1 MSIESRSAKYAKA
14 LGQWQAGQMLG
25 TGSGGKSAVFAISR
39 DNGDWQERSAM
50 KIITLLEEWGS
61 YEALPAHRQA
71 EYSAAEQQVCHQAT
85 REVRLMEQLRGKTNI
100 VDYLE
105 HRFMRWQDAHGF
117 GIDLV
122 IQMEQLTDLRSQLR
136 QGREYS
142 PEEIRHVAEDLC
154 RALMICHGKKIL
166 HRDIK
171 PENIFFNQDDDYK
184 LGDFGIARI
193 MNDSPSQRASTGV
206 GTVPYIAPEQTSGH
220 YDERVDIY
228 SLGLVLYELA
238 NGNRLPFAASA
249 YITEADIQTRLAGT
263 PLPPP
268 RDTAAADPELTR
280 IILKACAFRPDDRFS
295 SAREMLHALTGR
307 SDSIPP
313 VRSSTPTPA
322 PSDPYST
329 APATLTPAAASPV
342 VIKSTPTVSA
352 VTSPAFLRPAAPP
365 VPPQEQ
371 VLTGELIVPKRTSG
385 KKFPFGLLLL
395 PLAALLA
402 VAALFLL
409 AHRHSWEAATCTEP
423 ETCAECGETRGEPL
437 GHDWLEANCTDSNIC
452 SRCGIRSGSP
462 LGHRWT
468 GATCQEPETCAEC
481 GETRGEALGHDWLE
495 ATATEPQR
503 CSRCGQTLGRA
514 LGLPVTQC
522 RILET
527 TNGGSRKEDILS
539 GTWTDAFGNTY
550 EEALRFWVAQLGT
563 YTDTEHIV
571 YALDGAYTQLE
582 LTAAPVQD
590 SADNTSTKIYIYAD
604 GVPLYESVWI
614 STASGAVTAALDVTG
629 VRQLKIQCVTDSP
642 AHCYCVVDA
651 VLFV

>member
-1 MSIESRSAKYAKA
+1 MSIESRSVKYAKA

-39 DNGDWQERSAM
+39 DNGGWQERSAM

-61 YEALPAHRQA
+61 YEALPAHRKA

-154 RALMICHGKKIL
+154 RALMLCHGKKIL

-249 YITEADIQTRLAGT
+249 YITEVDIQTRLAGT

-268 RDTAAADPELTR
+268 RNTAAADPELTR

-295 SAREMLHALTGR
+295 SAQEMLQALT
-307 SDSIPP
+307 SQNETLPLP
-313 VRSSTPTPA
+313 L
-322 PSDPYST
+322 DPYLT
-329 APATLTPAAASPV
+329 APAADTPAATA
-342 VIKSTPTVSA
+342 PTFV
-352 VTSPAFLRPAAPP
+352 RPTP
-365 VPPQEQ
+365 VPMQPQESI
-371 VLTGELIVPKRTSG
+371 LTGELIVPETTGKR
-385 KKFPFGLLLL
+385 FPFGLLLL

-409 AHRHSWEAATCTEP
+409 PHRHSWQSADCMEP
-423 ETCAECGETRGEPL
+423 EFCEECGETRGEPL
-437 GHDWLEANCTDSNIC
+437 GHDWLEANCTDPNIC

-468 GATCQEPETCAEC
+468 GATCQEPETCGVC
-481 GETRGEALGHDWLE
+481 GETRGKALDHDWLE

-503 CSRCGQTLGRA
+503 CSRCGLTLGRA

-522 RILET
+522 RVLDT
-527 TNGGSRKEDILS
+527 TNNGSRKEDILS

-563 YTDTEHIV
+563 FTDTEHIV

-604 GVPLYESVWI
+604 GVLLYESGWI
-614 STASGAVTAALDVTG
+614 STASGAVTAALDITG
-629 VRQLKIQCVTDSP
+629 VRQLKIQCVTDSA

-651 VLFV
+651 VLFP